1 MLAIGI
7 LGSFIGIAL
16 LCRLLFSLA
25 IYALPFFV
33 GGTAALA
40 IYHSGGGYLAAIV
53 VGFVAGT
60 ITLAL
65 GQASFQLV
73 RSPTL
78 RSAIAIVF
86 GLPATLAGYQASHA
100 FAHML
105 VPSDL
110 WSQLLSGV
118 GALFIGGTAV
128 IRLIRPA
135 IER

>member
-7 LGSFIGIAL
+7 LGSLIGIAL

-33 GGTAALA
+33 GSTAAFA
-40 IYHSGGGYLAAIV
+40 IFHSGGYIAAIV
-53 VGFVAGT
+53 IGFIAGT

-73 RSPTL
+73 RSPAL
-78 RSAIAIVF
+78 RSAIAIAF
-86 GLPATLAGYQASHA
+86 GLPAALSGYQASHA
-100 FAHML
+100 FAYML
-105 VPSDL
+105 VPSDV
-110 WSQLLSGV
+110 WSQFLSAI

-128 IRLIRPA
+128 MRLIRPA